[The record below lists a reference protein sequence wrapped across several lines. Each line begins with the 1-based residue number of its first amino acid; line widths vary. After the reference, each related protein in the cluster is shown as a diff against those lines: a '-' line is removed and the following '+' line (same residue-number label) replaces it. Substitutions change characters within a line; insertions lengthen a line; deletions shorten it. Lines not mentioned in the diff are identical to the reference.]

1 MWESRTKGFKRVSLI
16 QESRKNAQESKRV
29 QKYKKGKGFLIRF
42 KIIFFTTVQT
52 NFANVIIMMIMTAIA
67 MMIRVM
73 MRIVVMTM
81 MMLIKLVINTFR

>member
-1 MWESRTKGFKRVSLI
+1 M
-16 QESRKNAQESKRV
+16 
-29 QKYKKGKGFLIRF
+29 IRF

-73 MRIVVMTM
+73 MTI
-81 MMLIKLVINTFR
+81 LNED

>member
-1 MWESRTKGFKRVSLI
+1 MLKKVKGCQR
-16 QESRKNAQESKRV
+16 
-29 QKYKKGKGFLIRF
+29 YKEGKGFLIRF

-73 MRIVVMTM
+73 MTI
-81 MMLIKLVINTFR
+81 LNED